1 MEIMTNTSFAHKDI
15 LESLNK
21 NLTLEEKL
29 VCTHEAIKQ
38 YFPFL
43 ARIAITIY
51 DPATTLLKSYIDS
64 SDHADPWQH
73 CEAHLEQL
81 PSLKEVLD
89 KGSPRV
95 INNMVTFEN
104 KEHGHFKRLG
114 REGYAASYTMPFFDN
129 GVFSGFIFFN
139 SDRTDVFTDDVLHE
153 LDIIGH
159 MISLLVMNEMEA
171 VHALTAAVKTS
182 EHITHVRDTETGSH
196 LDRMSRYSRLIA
208 VRLAHKY
215 NLDDSYI
222 EHILSFSTLHDIGK
236 VGIPDS
242 ILLKPGKLTREET
255 EMMRTHAR
263 RGREIIDDLI
273 SNFGLGHFDYVSV
286 LRNIAEYHHE
296 AINGSGYPDGKKGIQ
311 IPLEARIVA
320 VADVFDALTSDRS
333 YKKAWSNDKAFAML
347 RKMAGEK
354 LDRDCVDAIISNRRE
369 VEEVQ
374 GQFKENK
381 FG

>member
-1 MEIMTNTSFAHKDI
+1 MTNASFAHKDV

-21 NLTLEEKL
+21 NLTLKEKL
-29 VCTHEAIKQ
+29 VCTHEAIEQ
-38 YFPFL
+38 FLPFL

-64 SDHADPWQH
+64 GDHPSQWEH
-73 CEAHLEQL
+73 CQAHLKEV

-89 KGSPRV
+89 KGRPRV

-104 KEHGHFKRLG
+104 NESGYFKRLG

-139 SDRTDVFTDDVLHE
+139 SHKADVFTNDVLHE
-153 LDIIGH
+153 LDIVGH
-159 MISLLVMNEMEA
+159 MISLLVINEMEA
-171 VHALTAAVKTS
+171 VHALTAVVKTT

-196 LDRMSRYSRLIA
+196 LDRMSRYSWLIA
-208 VRLAHKY
+208 VCLTYKY
-215 NLDDSYI
+215 NLDDAYI

-242 ILLKPGKLTREET
+242 ILLKPGKLTPEET
-255 EMMRTHAR
+255 ETMRTHAR
-263 RGREIIDDLI
+263 KGREIIDDLI
-273 SNFGLGHFDYVSV
+273 SNFGLDHFEYVSV

-296 AINGSGYPDGKKGIQ
+296 AVNGTGYPEGMKGTH

-320 VADVFDALTSDRS
+320 VADVFDALTSNRS
-333 YKKAWSNDKAFAML
+333 YKKAWSNDEAFAML
-347 RKMAGEK
+347 KKMAGEK
-354 LDRDCVDAIISNRRE
+354 LDRDCVNAIIKSRKE
-369 VEEVQ
+369 VEEIQ
-374 GQFKENK
+374 AQFQEDK

>member
-1 MEIMTNTSFAHKDI
+1 MTSTSFAHKDI
-15 LESLNK
+15 LESLNR

-29 VCTHEAIKQ
+29 ISTHKAIEPF
-38 YFPFL
+38 FPFL
-43 ARIAITIY
+43 ARIAITLY
-51 DPATTLLKSYIDS
+51 DPATTLLKTYLDS
-64 SDHADPWQH
+64 SDDPTAWQH
-73 CEAHLEQL
+73 SQVHLEEL

-89 KGSPRV
+89 KGRPCV

-104 KEHGHFKRLG
+104 NESWHFKRLG

-129 GVFSGFIFFN
+129 GVFTGFIFFN
-139 SDRTDVFTDDVLHE
+139 SHEAGVFADDVLHE

-159 MISLLVMNEMEA
+159 MISLLVINEMEA
-171 VHALTAAVKTS
+171 VHALTAVVKTT
-182 EHITHVRDTETGSH
+182 EQITHVRDTETGSH

-208 VRLAHKY
+208 VCLADKY
-215 NLDDSYI
+215 NLDDVYI

-242 ILLKPGKLTREET
+242 ILLKPGKLTREENET
-255 EMMRTHAR
+255 MRTHAR

-296 AINGSGYPDGKKGIQ
+296 AINGTGYPEGKKGTQ
-311 IPLEARIVA
+311 IPLESRIVA

-333 YKKAWSNDKAFAML
+333 YKKAWSNDDAFAML
-347 RKMAGEK
+347 KKMAGEK
-354 LDRDCVDAIISNRRE
+354 LDRDCVDAIISSRKE
-369 VEEVQ
+369 VEEIQ
-374 GQFKENK
+374 ERFREDK

>member
-1 MEIMTNTSFAHKDI
+1 MTNTSFAHKDI

-21 NLTLEEKL
+21 NLTLKEKL
-29 VCTHEAIKQ
+29 VCTHDAIKQ

-51 DPATTLLKSYIDS
+51 DPATTLLKSYLDS
-64 SDHADPWQH
+64 SDDPTAWQH
-73 CEAHLEQL
+73 SQAHLEEL

-89 KGSPRV
+89 KGRPCV
-95 INNMVTFEN
+95 INNMVTFED

-129 GVFSGFIFFN
+129 GAFAGFIFFN
-139 SDRTDVFTDDVLHE
+139 SHNEDVFTDDILHE

-159 MISLLVMNEMEA
+159 MISLLVINEMEA

-196 LDRMSRYSRLIA
+196 LDRMSRYSRIIA
-208 VRLAHKY
+208 VCLADKY
-215 NLDDSYI
+215 NLDDAYI

-255 EMMRTHAR
+255 EIMRTHAR

-296 AINGSGYPDGKKGIQ
+296 AINGSGYPEGKKGAQ
-311 IPLEARIVA
+311 IPLESRIVA
-320 VADVFDALTSDRS
+320 VADVFDALTSDRP
-333 YKKAWSNDKAFAML
+333 YKKAWSNDEAFAML
-347 RKMAGEK
+347 KKMAGEK
-354 LDRDCVDAIISNRRE
+354 LDIDCVDAIIISRKE
-369 VEEVQ
+369 VEEIQ
-374 GQFKENK
+374 EQFKEDK

>member
-1 MEIMTNTSFAHKDI
+1 MTKTGFEHKDI
-15 LESLNK
+15 LDSLNN
-21 NLTLEEKL
+21 NLTLKEKL
-29 VCTHEAIKQ
+29 VCTHEAIKKF
-38 YFPFL
+38 FPFL

-64 SDHADPWQH
+64 SDQPTPWQH
-73 CEAHLEQL
+73 CQAHLEEL

-89 KGSPRV
+89 KGRPRI
-95 INNMVTFEN
+95 INNMVTFEEN
-104 KEHGHFKRLG
+104 EYGHIKRLG

-139 SDRTDVFTDDVLHE
+139 SYKTDVFTDDVLHE
-153 LDIIGH
+153 LDIVGH
-159 MISLLVMNEMEA
+159 MISLLVINEMEA
-171 VHALTAAVKTS
+171 VHALTAAVKTT

-208 VRLAHKY
+208 VCMTHKY
-215 NLDDSYI
+215 NLDDAYI

-242 ILLKPGKLTREET
+242 ILLKPGKLTRKEIKT
-255 EMMRTHAR
+255 MRTHAR

-273 SNFGLGHFDYVSV
+273 SNFGLDHFDYVSV
-286 LRNIAEYHHE
+286 LRNIAEFHHE
-296 AINGSGYPDGKKGIQ
+296 AINGTGYPEGKKGTQ

-320 VADVFDALTSDRS
+320 VADVFDALTSDRP
-333 YKKAWSNDKAFAML
+333 YKKAWSNDEAFAML
-347 RKMAGEK
+347 KKIAGEK
-354 LDRDCVDAIISNRRE
+354 LDRDCVDAMINSRKE
-369 VEEVQ
+369 VEEIQ
-374 GQFKENK
+374 AQFKEDK

>member
-1 MEIMTNTSFAHKDI
+1 MTSTSFAHKDI

-21 NLTLEEKL
+21 NLTLGEKL
-29 VCTHEAIKQ
+29 VSTHKAIEPF
-38 YFPFL
+38 FPFL

-51 DPATTLLKSYIDS
+51 DPATTLLKSYLDS
-64 SDHADPWQH
+64 GDGPTARQH
-73 CEAHLEQL
+73 SQAHIEEL
-81 PSLKEVLD
+81 PSLKKVLER
-89 KGSPRV
+89 GRPCV

-104 KEHGHFKRLG
+104 NENRHYKRLG
-114 REGYAASYTMPFFDN
+114 REGYPASYTMPFFDN
-129 GVFSGFIFFN
+129 GVITGFIFFN
-139 SDRTDVFTDDVLHE
+139 SNKADVFVDDVLHE

-159 MISLLVMNEMEA
+159 MISLLVINEMES

-208 VRLAHKY
+208 VCLADKY

-255 EMMRTHAR
+255 KTMRTHAR

-286 LRNIAEYHHE
+286 LRNIAEHHHE
-296 AINGSGYPDGKKGIQ
+296 AIDGSGYPDGKKGTQ
-311 IPLEARIVA
+311 IPLESRIVA

-333 YKKAWSNDKAFAML
+333 YKKAWSNDEAFAML
-347 RKMAGEK
+347 KKMAGEK
-354 LDRDCVDAIISNRRE
+354 LDRDCVDAIISSRRE
-369 VEEVQ
+369 VEEIQ
-374 GQFKENK
+374 DQFKEDK

>member
-1 MEIMTNTSFAHKDI
+1 MTSTSFAHKDI
-15 LESLNK
+15 LESLNT

-29 VCTHEAIKQ
+29 VSTHKAIEPF
-38 YFPFL
+38 FPFL

-51 DPATTLLKSYIDS
+51 DPATTLLKSYLDS
-64 SDHADPWQH
+64 SDDPTVGQH
-73 CEAHLEQL
+73 SQAHLEEL

-89 KGSPRV
+89 KGRPCV
-95 INNMVTFEN
+95 INNMITFEN
-104 KEHGHFKRLG
+104 NESGHFKRLG

-129 GVFSGFIFFN
+129 GVFTGFIFFN
-139 SDRTDVFTDDVLHE
+139 SNKADVFVNDVLHE

-159 MISLLVMNEMEA
+159 MISLLVINEMEA
-171 VHALTAAVKTS
+171 VHALTAVVKTT

-208 VRLAHKY
+208 VCLAEKY
-215 NLDDSYI
+215 NLDDAYI

-242 ILLKPGKLTREET
+242 ILMKPGKLTPEEAET
-255 EMMRTHAR
+255 MRTHSR

-273 SNFGLGHFDYVSV
+273 SNFGFDHFDYVSV

-296 AINGSGYPDGKKGIQ
+296 AINGSGYPDGKEGTE
-311 IPLEARIVA
+311 IPLESRIVA

-333 YKKAWSNDKAFAML
+333 YKKAWSNDEAFTML
-347 RKMAGEK
+347 KKMAGEK
-354 LDRDCVDAIISNRRE
+354 LDIDCVDAIIRSRKE
-369 VEEVQ
+369 VEEIQ
-374 GQFKENK
+374 ERFKEDK

>member
-1 MEIMTNTSFAHKDI
+1 MTNTSFAHKDI
-15 LESLNK
+15 LDSLNK
-21 NLTLEEKL
+21 NLTLKEKL
-29 VCTHEAIKQ
+29 VCTHKAIEQ
-38 YFPFL
+38 FFPFMV
-43 ARIAITIY
+43 RIAVTIY
-51 DPATTLLKSYIDS
+51 DPATNLLKSYVDS
-64 SDHADPWQH
+64 SDHPSPWQH
-73 CEAHLEQL
+73 CEAHLEDL
-81 PSLKEVLD
+81 PSLKEVLA
-89 KGSPRV
+89 KGRPRV

-104 KEHGHFKRLG
+104 NESGHFKRIG

-139 SDRTDVFTDDVLHE
+139 SHKAGVFADEVLHE

-159 MISLLVMNEMEA
+159 MVSLLVINEMEA
-171 VHALTAAVKTS
+171 VNALTAAVKTT
-182 EHITHVRDTETGSH
+182 EHITHVRDTETGCH
-196 LDRMSRYSRLIA
+196 LDRMSRYSRIIA
-208 VRLAHKY
+208 VRLACKY
-215 NLDDSYI
+215 NLDDAYI

-255 EMMRTHAR
+255 ETMRTHAR

-296 AINGSGYPDGKKGIQ
+296 AINGSGYPEGRKGVQ
-311 IPLEARIVA
+311 IPLESRIVA

-333 YKKAWSNDKAFAML
+333 YKKAWSNDEAFAML
-347 RKMAGEK
+347 KKMAGEK
-354 LDRDCVDAIISNRRE
+354 LDIDCVDAIINSRKE
-369 VEEVQ
+369 VEEIQ
-374 GQFKENK
+374 GKFKEDK

>member
-1 MEIMTNTSFAHKDI
+1 MTNTSFAHKDI

-21 NLTLEEKL
+21 NITLKEKL
-29 VCTHEAIKQ
+29 ACTHEAIKQ
-38 YFPFL
+38 YFSFL

-64 SDHADPWQH
+64 SDHPGPWQH

-104 KEHGHFKRLG
+104 KEHGYFKRLG

-159 MISLLVMNEMEA
+159 MISLLVINEMEA

-208 VRLAHKY
+208 VRLADKY

-354 LDRDCVDAIISNRRE
+354 LDRDCVDAIISSRRE

-374 GQFKENK
+374 DQFKEDK

>member
-1 MEIMTNTSFAHKDI
+1 MTSTSFAHKDI
-15 LESLNK
+15 LDSLNQ
-21 NLTLEEKL
+21 NLTLNEKL
-29 VCTHEAIKQ
+29 VCTHEAIRQ

-64 SDHADPWQH
+64 SDHQTPWEH
-73 CEAHLEQL
+73 CEAHLEEC
-81 PSLKEVLD
+81 PSLQEVLD
-89 KGSPRV
+89 KGCPRV

-104 KEHGHFKRLG
+104 NESGHFKRLG

-129 GVFSGFIFFN
+129 GVFTGFIFFN
-139 SDRTDVFTDDVLHE
+139 SHKADVFTDDVLHE
-153 LDIIGH
+153 LDIVGH
-159 MISLLVMNEMEA
+159 MISLLVVNEMDA
-171 VHALTAAVKTS
+171 VHALTAAVKTT
-182 EHITHVRDTETGSH
+182 EHITHVRDTETGCH

-208 VRLAHKY
+208 VCLAEKY
-215 NLDDSYI
+215 NLDDAYI

-242 ILLKPGKLTREET
+242 ILLKPGKLTHEET
-255 EMMRTHAR
+255 ETMRTHAR

-296 AINGSGYPDGKKGIQ
+296 AINGTGYPEGKKGTQ

-320 VADVFDALTSDRS
+320 VADVFDALTSDRP
-333 YKKAWSNDKAFAML
+333 YKKAWSNDEAFAML
-347 RKMAGEK
+347 DKMAGKK
-354 LDRDCVDAIISNRRE
+354 LDRDCVDAIINSRKE
-369 VEEVQ
+369 VEEIQ
-374 GQFKENK
+374 EQFKEDK

>member
-1 MEIMTNTSFAHKDI
+1 MTSTSFAHKDI
-15 LESLNK
+15 LDSLNQ
-21 NLTLEEKL
+21 NLTLNQKL

-38 YFPFL
+38 FFPFL

-64 SDHADPWQH
+64 SDHQTPWKH
-73 CEAHLEQL
+73 CEAHLEEL

-89 KGSPRV
+89 KGCPRV

-104 KEHGHFKRLG
+104 NESGHFKRLG

-129 GVFSGFIFFN
+129 GVFTGFIFFN
-139 SDRTDVFTDDVLHE
+139 SHKADVFTDDVLHE
-153 LDIIGH
+153 LDIVGH
-159 MISLLVMNEMEA
+159 MISLLVVNEMDA
-171 VHALTAAVKTS
+171 VHALTAAVKTT
-182 EHITHVRDTETGSH
+182 EHITHVRDTETGCH

-208 VRLAHKY
+208 VCLAEKY
-215 NLDDSYI
+215 NLDDAYI

-242 ILLKPGKLTREET
+242 ILLKPGKLTHEET
-255 EMMRTHAR
+255 ETMRTHAR

-296 AINGSGYPDGKKGIQ
+296 AINGTGYPEGKKGTQ

-320 VADVFDALTSDRS
+320 VADVFDALTSDRP
-333 YKKAWSNDKAFAML
+333 YKKAWSNDEAFAML
-347 RKMAGEK
+347 DKMAGEK
-354 LDRDCVDAIISNRRE
+354 LDRDCVDAIVNSRKE
-369 VEEVQ
+369 VEEIQ
-374 GQFKENK
+374 EQFKEDK

>member
-1 MEIMTNTSFAHKDI
+1 MTSTSFAHKDI
-15 LESLNK
+15 LDSLNQ
-21 NLTLEEKL
+21 NLTLNEKL

-64 SDHADPWQH
+64 SDHQTPWKH
-73 CEAHLEQL
+73 CEAHLEEL

-89 KGSPRV
+89 KGCPRV

-104 KEHGHFKRLG
+104 NESGHFKRLG

-139 SDRTDVFTDDVLHE
+139 SHKADVFTDDVLHE
-153 LDIIGH
+153 LDIVGH
-159 MISLLVMNEMEA
+159 MISLLVVNEMDA
-171 VHALTAAVKTS
+171 VHALTAAVKTT
-182 EHITHVRDTETGSH
+182 EHITHVRDTETGCH

-208 VRLAHKY
+208 VCLAEKY
-215 NLDDSYI
+215 NLDDAYI

-242 ILLKPGKLTREET
+242 ILLKPGKLTHEET
-255 EMMRTHAR
+255 ETMRTHAR

-296 AINGSGYPDGKKGIQ
+296 AINGTGYPEGKKGTQ

-320 VADVFDALTSDRS
+320 VADVFDALTSDRP
-333 YKKAWSNDKAFAML
+333 YKKAWSNDEAFAML
-347 RKMAGEK
+347 DKMAGEK
-354 LDRDCVDAIISNRRE
+354 LDRDCVDAIVNSRKE
-369 VEEVQ
+369 VEEIQ
-374 GQFKENK
+374 EQFKEDK

>member
-1 MEIMTNTSFAHKDI
+1 MTSTSFAHKDI

-29 VCTHEAIKQ
+29 VSTHKAIEPF
-38 YFPFL
+38 FPFL

-51 DPATTLLKSYIDS
+51 DPATTLLKSYLDS
-64 SDHADPWQH
+64 CDDPTAWQH
-73 CEAHLEQL
+73 SQAHIEEL
-81 PSLKEVLD
+81 PSLKKVLD
-89 KGSPRV
+89 RGRPCV

-104 KEHGHFKRLG
+104 NEYGHYKRLG

-129 GVFSGFIFFN
+129 GAITGFIFFN
-139 SDRTDVFTDDVLHE
+139 SNKADVFVDDVLHE

-159 MISLLVMNEMEA
+159 MISLLVINEMES

-208 VRLAHKY
+208 VCLADKY

-242 ILLKPGKLTREET
+242 ILLKPGKLTTGEFET
-255 EMMRTHAR
+255 MRTHAR

-296 AINGSGYPDGKKGIQ
+296 AIDGSGYPDGKKGTQ
-311 IPLEARIVA
+311 IPLESRIVA

-333 YKKAWSNDKAFAML
+333 YKKAWSNDEAFAML
-347 RKMAGEK
+347 KKMAGEK
-354 LDRDCVDAIISNRRE
+354 LDRDCVDAIISRRRE
-369 VEEVQ
+369 VEEIQ
-374 GQFKENK
+374 DQFKEDK

>member
-1 MEIMTNTSFAHKDI
+1 MTNTSFAHKDI
-15 LESLNK
+15 LDSLNK
-21 NLTLEEKL
+21 NLTLKEKL
-29 VCTHEAIKQ
+29 VCTHKAIEQ
-38 YFPFL
+38 FFPFMV
-43 ARIAITIY
+43 RIAVTIY
-51 DPATTLLKSYIDS
+51 DPATNLLKSYVDS
-64 SDHADPWQH
+64 SDHPSPWQH
-73 CEAHLEQL
+73 CEAHLEDL
-81 PSLKEVLD
+81 PSLKEVLA
-89 KGSPRV
+89 KGRPRV

-104 KEHGHFKRLG
+104 KESGHFKRIG

-139 SDRTDVFTDDVLHE
+139 SHKAGVFADEVLHE

-159 MISLLVMNEMEA
+159 MVSLLVINEMEA
-171 VHALTAAVKTS
+171 VNALTAAVKTT
-182 EHITHVRDTETGSH
+182 EHITHVRDTETGCH
-196 LDRMSRYSRLIA
+196 LDRMSRYSRIIA
-208 VRLAHKY
+208 VRLACKY
-215 NLDDSYI
+215 NLDDAYI

-255 EMMRTHAR
+255 ETMRTHAR

-296 AINGSGYPDGKKGIQ
+296 AINGSGYPEGRKGVQ
-311 IPLEARIVA
+311 IPLESRIVA

-333 YKKAWSNDKAFAML
+333 YKKAWSNDEAFAML
-347 RKMAGEK
+347 KKMAGEK
-354 LDRDCVDAIISNRRE
+354 LDIDCVDAIINSRKE
-369 VEEVQ
+369 VEEIQ
-374 GQFKENK
+374 GKFKEDK

>member
-1 MEIMTNTSFAHKDI
+1 MTITGFEHKDI
-15 LESLNK
+15 LDSLNK
-21 NLTLEEKL
+21 NLTLKEKL

-38 YFPFL
+38 FFPFL

-64 SDHADPWQH
+64 SDHPTPWQH
-73 CEAHLEQL
+73 CQAHLEEV

-89 KGSPRV
+89 KGHPRV
-95 INNMVTFEN
+95 INNMVTFEEN
-104 KEHGHFKRLG
+104 EYGNFKRLG

-139 SDRTDVFTDDVLHE
+139 SYKTDVFKDDVLHE
-153 LDIIGH
+153 LDIVGH
-159 MISLLVMNEMEA
+159 MISLLVINEMEA
-171 VHALTAAVKTS
+171 VHALAAVVKTT

-208 VRLAHKY
+208 VCLTHKY
-215 NLDDSYI
+215 NLDDAYI

-242 ILLKPGKLTREET
+242 ILLKPGKLTREEIKT
-255 EMMRTHAR
+255 MRTHAR

-273 SNFGLGHFDYVSV
+273 SNFGLDHFDYVSV

-296 AINGSGYPDGKKGIQ
+296 AINGSGYPEGKKGTQ

-320 VADVFDALTSDRS
+320 VADVFDALTSERS
-333 YKKAWSNDKAFAML
+333 YKKAWSNDEAFAML

-354 LDRDCVDAIISNRRE
+354 LDRDCVDAIIYNRKE
-369 VEEVQ
+369 VEEIQ
-374 GQFKENK
+374 AQFKENK
-381 FG
+381 F

>member
-1 MEIMTNTSFAHKDI
+1 MTSTSFAHKDI
-15 LESLNK
+15 LESLNR

-29 VCTHEAIKQ
+29 ISTHKAIEPF
-38 YFPFL
+38 FPFL
-43 ARIAITIY
+43 ARIAITLY
-51 DPATTLLKSYIDS
+51 DPATTLLKTYLDS
-64 SDHADPWQH
+64 SDDPTAWQH
-73 CEAHLEQL
+73 SQVHLEEL

-89 KGSPRV
+89 KGRPCV

-104 KEHGHFKRLG
+104 NESWHFKRLG
-114 REGYAASYTMPFFDN
+114 REGYAASYTMPFFNN
-129 GVFSGFIFFN
+129 GVFTGFIFFN
-139 SDRTDVFTDDVLHE
+139 SHEAGVFADDVLHE

-159 MISLLVMNEMEA
+159 MISLLVINEMEA
-171 VHALTAAVKTS
+171 VHALTAVVKTT

-208 VRLAHKY
+208 VCLADKY
-215 NLDDSYI
+215 NLDDVYI

-242 ILLKPGKLTREET
+242 ILLKPGKLTREENET
-255 EMMRTHAR
+255 MRTHAR

-296 AINGSGYPDGKKGIQ
+296 AINGTGYPEGKKGTQ
-311 IPLEARIVA
+311 IPLESRIVA

-333 YKKAWSNDKAFAML
+333 YKKAWSNDEAFAML
-347 RKMAGEK
+347 KKMAGEK
-354 LDRDCVDAIISNRRE
+354 LDRDCVDAIISCRNE
-369 VEEVQ
+369 VEEIQ
-374 GQFKENK
+374 EQFKEDK